1 MKERKLLPSLSTN
14 TDEAAVLVY
23 TGPGCVA
30 CKATKRWLRNHDVA
44 FDEIDVE
51 EHPDVREQLLAE
63 GFTSLPVVVIR
74 PTDSTAVGFRPEF
87 LKEELL

>member
-1 MKERKLLPSLSTN
+1 MSSLSTS

-51 EHPDVREQLLAE
+51 EHPEAREQLKQE
-63 GFTSLPVVVIR
+63 GFISLPVVVIK
-74 PTDSTAVGFRPEF
+74 PTDNVAVGFRPEF

>member
-1 MKERKLLPSLSTN
+1 MARLSTS

-23 TGPGCVA
+23 TGPSCQA

-44 FDEIDVE
+44 FEEIDVE
-51 EHPDVREQLLAE
+51 EHPEAAEQLKQE
-63 GFTSLPVVVIR
+63 GFTSLPVVVIK
-74 PTDSTAVGFRPEF
+74 PTDNVAVGFKPEF

>member
-1 MKERKLLPSLSTN
+1 MPSLSTN

-23 TGPGCVA
+23 TGPNCVA

-44 FDEIDVE
+44 FDEIDVA
-51 EHPDVREQLLAE
+51 EHPEAAERLREG
-63 GFTSLPVVVIR
+63 GFTALPVVVIR

>member
-1 MKERKLLPSLSTN
+1 
-14 TDEAAVLVY
+14 
-23 TGPGCVA
+23 
-30 CKATKRWLRNHDVA
+30 LRNHDVA

-51 EHPDVREQLLAE
+51 EHPEMREQLLAE

-74 PTDSTAVGFRPEF
+74 PTDNTAVGFRPEF

>member
-1 MKERKLLPSLSTN
+1 MSSLSTSA
-14 TDEAAVLVY
+14 DEAAVLVY

-30 CKATKRWLRNHDVA
+30 CKATKRWLQNRDIA

-51 EHPDVREQLLAE
+51 KHPEAADRLREE
-63 GFTSLPVVVIR
+63 GFTSLPVVVIK
-74 PTDSTAVGFRPEF
+74 PTDNVAVGFRPEF

>member
-23 TGPGCVA
+23 TGPGCVS

-44 FDEIDVE
+44 FDEIDVA
-51 EHPDVREQLLAE
+51 EHPEAAERLREE
-63 GFTSLPVVVIR
+63 GFTALPVVVIK
-74 PTDSTAVGFRPEF
+74 PTDNVAVGFRPEF

>member
-1 MKERKLLPSLSTN
+1 MPSSSTS

-23 TGPGCVA
+23 TGPDCVA
-30 CKATKRWLRNHDVA
+30 CKATKRWLRNHDVD

-51 EHPDVREQLLAE
+51 EHPEARKQLLDE
-63 GFTSLPVVVIR
+63 GFTSLPVVVIK
-74 PTDSTAVGFRPEF
+74 PTDNVAVGFRPEF